1 MLHRLKTLLGTNAA
15 GHPSSAGKSGSRL
28 HEVEGEPFV
37 RQSNGLE
44 QFFSSL
50 RDRSQLSILDFAGAS
65 QANVSFITS
74 MGHRI
79 SSEDF
84 ARSLEVAFGEG
95 ASFFDQQANPQSSD
109 QFVHDNLA
117 FPPDSFDGALVWDS
131 LQFLTPH
138 LLQIAVD
145 RLYDSLRPGSYLLA
159 FFHAQERVREVPLYH
174 YRIQDQKTLQLA
186 PRGYRRQAQ
195 LFNNRSIEKL
205 FHRFQSVKFFLTR
218 DSLRE
223 IIVKR

>member
-1 MLHRLKTLLGTNAA
+1 MLDRLRTLLGANGPAHA
-15 GHPSSAGKSGSRL
+15 PSAGSPANL
-28 HEVEGEPFV
+28 PEGDPFA

-50 RDRSQLSILDFAGAS
+50 RDRSQLSLLDFAGAS

-84 ARSLEVAFGEG
+84 ARSLEVTFGD
-95 ASFFDQQANPQSSD
+95 AADFFDQQSNPQLID
-109 QFVHDNLA
+109 QFVHENLD
-117 FPPDSFDGALVWDS
+117 FPVDSFDGALVWDS

-138 LLQIAVD
+138 VLQIAVD
-145 RLYDSLRPGSYLLA
+145 RLYESLRPGSYLLV

-174 YRIQDQKTLQLA
+174 YRIQDQKTLMLT
-186 PRGYRRQAQ
+186 PRGFRRQAQ
-195 LFNNRSIEKL
+195 LFNNRAIEKL

>member
-1 MLHRLKTLLGTNAA
+1 MLDRLKTLLGANAA
-15 GHPSSAGKSGSRL
+15 AHPSSAAANSRL
-28 HEVEGEPFV
+28 HGVEGEPFV

-84 ARSLEVAFGEG
+84 ARSLEVTFGDG
-95 ASFFDQQANPQSSD
+95 IDFFDQQTNPQLSD
-109 QFVHDNLA
+109 QFVHENLG

-138 LLQIAVD
+138 LLQISVD

>member
-1 MLHRLKTLLGTNAA
+1 MLHRLKTLLGANDPA
-15 GHPSSAGKSGSRL
+15 HPSSAGNGMPI
-28 HEVEGEPFV
+28 VEGEPFV

-74 MGHRI
+74 MGHRL

-84 ARSLEVAFGEG
+84 SRSLEVTFGEG
-95 ASFFDQQANPQSSD
+95 TNFFEQQANPQLSD
-109 QFVHDNLA
+109 QFVHENLG
-117 FPPDSFDGALVWDS
+117 FPVDSFDGALVWDS

-174 YRIQDQKTLQLA
+174 YRIQDQKMLMLT
-186 PRGYRRQAQ
+186 PRGFRRQAQ

-205 FHRFQSVKFFLTR
+205 FHRYQSVKFFLTR